1 MSAYLEQTP
10 HMRNVPLTYISVC
23 ESMSIRSLMLMPYAV
38 VCTSTGKPFKMKFL
52 FFISIFF
59 LSEQTTFLQ
68 TEDRLSDVCQRCD
81 LSSDLHEL
89 WPWRGDK
96 GENSSWQIL
105 LHFWSRYLRD
115 YPIFCDKRQF
125 CVVKYSSKCYFKQ
138 VPP

>member
-10 HMRNVPLTYISVC
+10 CMRNVPLTYSSVC

-38 VCTSTGKPFKMKFL
+38 VCTFTGKPFKMNVL

-81 LSSDLHEL
+81 LSSDLREL

-105 LHFWSRYLRD
+105 LHIWSRYLR
-115 YPIFCDKRQF
+115 YYHIIFDMRHICI
-125 CVVKYSSKCYFKQ
+125 VKYSHRN
-138 VPP
+138 